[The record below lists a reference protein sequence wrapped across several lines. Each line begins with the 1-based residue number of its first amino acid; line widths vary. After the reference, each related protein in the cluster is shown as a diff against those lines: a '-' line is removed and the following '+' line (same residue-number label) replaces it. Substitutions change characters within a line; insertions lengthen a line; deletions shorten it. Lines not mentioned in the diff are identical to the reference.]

1 MHSVLE
7 SCWSDW
13 RIGIGAATGIA
24 AGAGLIGAWLT
35 PRGPVTTLQALASM
49 AIALAIGIL
58 AGLVMGS
65 RWSMLIAPV
74 VFVVVFEL
82 ARLRVVG
89 PTVDGIHLGSTYGVI
104 AFVLGRLV
112 HGLLV
117 LAPMIL
123 GAAYGVQFA
132 ALLGRTATAAAGVA
146 SWGLIALATLAL
158 IAVAVMVAR
167 PAATHP
173 IIGSDGKPFPGSI
186 AELITVPIGGHKQAM
201 MIRGRSAKNPVLLYL
216 AGGPGGTDLGA
227 MRADVALEQD
237 FVVVTWEQRGAGKS
251 YSALDPVETLT
262 LNQMVN
268 DAIEV
273 TDYLRGRFGVDKIY
287 LAGNSWGTIL
297 GVLAVQQRPDLFYA
311 YVGTGQMVSP
321 RETDHM
327 FYEDTLAWAEQTGNN
342 ALAATLRR
350 NGPPPYNNLL
360 DYEPALSHEHDWNSY
375 SELDLSKEM
384 PNNLF
389 VPENTLM
396 DRINGLRSFLDTFSV
411 LYPQLQNIDFRRDL
425 PALDV
430 PVYMVIG
437 KHEARGRAV
446 LANEWFEM
454 LKAPSKEKIIFE
466 HSGHRPLFEEP
477 AAFASLMARV
487 LNETFTGK

>member
-1 MHSVLE
+1 
-7 SCWSDW
+7 
-13 RIGIGAATGIA
+13 
-24 AGAGLIGAWLT
+24 
-35 PRGPVTTLQALASM
+35 
-49 AIALAIGIL
+49 
-58 AGLVMGS
+58 
-65 RWSMLIAPV
+65 
-74 VFVVVFEL
+74 
-82 ARLRVVG
+82 
-89 PTVDGIHLGSTYGVI
+89 
-104 AFVLGRLV
+104 
-112 HGLLV
+112 
-117 LAPMIL
+117 
-123 GAAYGVQFA
+123 
-132 ALLGRTATAAAGVA
+132 
-146 SWGLIALATLAL
+146 
-158 IAVAVMVAR
+158 
-167 PAATHP
+167 
-173 IIGSDGKPFPGSI
+173 
-186 AELITVPIGGHKQAM
+186 
-201 MIRGRSAKNPVLLYL
+201 
-216 AGGPGGTDLGA
+216 
-227 MRADVALEQD
+227 
-237 FVVVTWEQRGAGKS
+237 
-251 YSALDPVETLT
+251 
-262 LNQMVN
+262 
-268 DAIEV
+268 
-273 TDYLRGRFGVDKIY
+273 
-287 LAGNSWGTIL
+287 
-297 GVLAVQQRPDLFYA
+297 
-311 YVGTGQMVSP
+311 
-321 RETDHM
+321 M